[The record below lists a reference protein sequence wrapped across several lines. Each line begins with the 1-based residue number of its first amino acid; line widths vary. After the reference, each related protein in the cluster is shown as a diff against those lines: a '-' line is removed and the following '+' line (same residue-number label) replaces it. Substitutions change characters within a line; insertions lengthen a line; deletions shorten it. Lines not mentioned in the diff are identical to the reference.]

1 MSIKTSSKKLK
12 ENQIE
17 LSVEVS
23 GEKFKE
29 AVANSYKEISK
40 KAKIPGFRAGKIP
53 AKVIES
59 NYGKDYI
66 IQQALEVSI
75 PVFYSQAV
83 HESGIQ
89 PIDTPQIEVVSAE
102 EGKELKFKAQVQVE
116 PKADLPAYKDIKVEF
131 EKPKVG
137 QEEIKGQLDMV
148 RNRFAELNLAPN
160 KVADEGDH
168 VMINFDGTVDGKAFD
183 GGSAQNFMVE
193 IGSKTLM
200 PEFEKQLVGSK
211 AGDIKNIVLQMP
223 PQLPNEEIAGKTA
236 NFKVLVKEVKT
247 KKLPE
252 MTDKFVKDNMG
263 MDTVKDLEKEIK
275 KDMQAALDKQSEGQ
289 YSFELAK
296 QLAEKSKIEMP
307 KKMIDLTIEDM
318 MKEFEDS
325 LKRQG
330 TTKEHYLQSTKTSE
344 EDLRKNIEKSAE
356 ERARQ
361 EVAIKTLIE
370 KEKIEVTDKDIDK
383 EIEALS
389 KDKDKPMTRQELD
402 EKGLLSYL
410 KSNILYKKAVDLLA
424 TKVKEETK

>member
-12 ENQIE
+12 ENQVE

-59 NYGKDYI
+59 NYGKDYV
-66 IQQALEVSI
+66 IQQALEKSI

-116 PKADLPAYKDIKVEF
+116 PKAELPSYKDIKVEF

-148 RNRFAELNLAPN
+148 RNRFAELNPAPN

-168 VMINFDGTVDGKAFD
+168 VMINFDGTVDGKAFE

-236 NFKVLVKEVKT
+236 NFKVLVK
-247 KKLPE
+247 
-252 MTDKFVKDNMG
+252 
-263 MDTVKDLEKEIK
+263 
-275 KDMQAALDKQSEGQ
+275 
-289 YSFELAK
+289 
-296 QLAEKSKIEMP
+296 
-307 KKMIDLTIEDM
+307 
-318 MKEFEDS
+318 
-325 LKRQG
+325 
-330 TTKEHYLQSTKTSE
+330 
-344 EDLRKNIEKSAE
+344 
-356 ERARQ
+356 
-361 EVAIKTLIE
+361 
-370 KEKIEVTDKDIDK
+370 
-383 EIEALS
+383 
-389 KDKDKPMTRQELD
+389 
-402 EKGLLSYL
+402 
-410 KSNILYKKAVDLLA
+410 
-424 TKVKEETK
+424 